1 MIKFGPSGFC
11 DAFLENHSHS
21 EEVPEWLVDHG
32 LNAYEYAFNKGVRIS
47 DEKAIKIREAFEKH
61 NIELTVHGP
70 YFINFANPDDMMA
83 DKSKGYILDSLAKMK
98 LMGAKKLVFHPGSL
112 TKSSREDAFGLVM
125 KRLRELVVLLDEY
138 GYEDIYICP
147 ARR

>member
-61 NIELTVHGP
+61 NTAIV
-70 YFINFANPDDMMA
+70 
-83 DKSKGYILDSLAKMK
+83 
-98 LMGAKKLVFHPGSL
+98 
-112 TKSSREDAFGLVM
+112 
-125 KRLRELVVLLDEY
+125 
-138 GYEDIYICP
+138 P
-147 ARR
+147 ARAREEMLINKTINKFILLLGIPINIAA